1 MKKYTVH
8 LLIPL
13 LVVFSYC
20 NAQSPKKEKVKMNKE
35 VRTLVNLGK
44 DAIIQQALTALDQN
58 ASLTNF
64 STTSVQTNGK
74 EVYVVFS
81 NPVLYLPLNSIFKY
95 TMGVHF
101 TTGAQFSNTIANP
114 EDFKP
119 TTAIPIYQETATATE
134 HIAFVVEAIPNL
146 NVSDLKDFEGSLII
160 REKEDYYAVHVVSE
174 MQESWYKIKKDT
186 GTMYDE
192 GHAHLEP
199 QPFSEEDP
207 ETFKEIAFNTKNE

>member
-13 LVVFSYC
+13 LVFFSYC

-35 VRTLVNLGK
+35 VRKLVNLGK
-44 DAIIQQALTALDQN
+44 DAIIQQALTALDKK
-58 ASLTNF
+58 ASLTTF
-64 STTSVQTNGK
+64 STNSVQTNGK

-81 NPVLYLPLNSIFKY
+81 NPVLYLPQNSIFKY
-95 TMGVHF
+95 TMGVHLM
-101 TTGAQFSNTIANP
+101 TGALFSNTIANP
-114 EDFKP
+114 EDFRP

-146 NVSDLKDFEGSLII
+146 NASDLTNFEGSLII
-160 REKEDYYAVHVVSE
+160 REKEDHYAVRVVSE
-174 MQESWYKIKKDT
+174 IQESWYKIKKDT